1 MRGTDEN
8 TDHASEL
15 RRVMSAYRQT
25 VFGLAVSQL
34 GDRRDAEDVY
44 QEVFLAYFRK
54 APVFENEAARRA
66 WLIRTTIYLCKR
78 VRRSIWNT
86 RVDKQEDAGENIP
99 VQFSSQAE
107 NEVWDAVRKLN
118 SRLRIPVYL
127 FYFEDMPVSE
137 IASLL
142 DIDEGAV
149 KMRLMRAR
157 KQLRKRL
164 EGEYFE

>member
-1 MRGTDEN
+1 MCEAEQH

-15 RRVMSAYRQT
+15 RRVMDMYRHT
-25 VFGLAVSQL
+25 VFGLAVSLL

-54 APVFENEAARRA
+54 APVFESEAARKA
-66 WLIRTTIYLCKR
+66 WLIRTAVYLCKR

-86 RVDKQEDAGENIP
+86 RVDKQEDAGESIP
-99 VQFSSQAE
+99 VQFSSRAE
-107 NEVWDAVRKLN
+107 NDVWDAVMKLPR
-118 SRLRIPVYL
+118 RLRIPVYL

-142 DIDEGAV
+142 NITEGAV
-149 KMRLMRAR
+149 KMQLMRAR